1 MATPRRVI
9 FSKKFWILWLL
20 VSRFSA
26 NSISE
31 ELISVPEHLR
41 PHIALQFRQTTCTK
55 VCKTWRKLWEILEMI
70 MGSVALSSAT
80 HTGHDFGCCL
90 HPAPGSGP
98 VLTGRSQQLTFSHHL
113 FEVWNSHKVFNNSH
127 ELSQS
132 KSDCLGIHFL
142 LSHSI
147 SLLSHSKLYSWFGQ
161 GFSLDWCGGA
171 DT

>member
-1 MATPRRVI
+1 
-9 FSKKFWILWLL
+9 
-20 VSRFSA
+20 
-26 NSISE
+26 
-31 ELISVPEHLR
+31 
-41 PHIALQFRQTTCTK
+41 
-55 VCKTWRKLWEILEMI
+55 
-70 MGSVALSSAT
+70 MGSVALSLAT

-113 FEVWNSHKVFNNSH
+113 FEVFNNSH

-161 GFSLDWCGGA
+161 GFSLDWCVGA